1 MQPSRLGFE
10 KREIIL
16 VLGILLLMIGMISFM
31 APLYAVAIAIAL
43 YFGIRV
49 FVGRRKR
56 QIQNEMGGGVCAT
69 CGGKIVN
76 NKCSNCNLT

>member
-1 MQPSRLGFE
+1 MQPLQLGFE

-16 VLGILLLMIGMISFM
+16 ILGILLLMIGMIPFM
-31 APLYAVAIAIAL
+31 PPLYAAAIAIAL

-49 FVGRRKR
+49 FVGRRKK
-56 QIQNEMGGGVCAT
+56 QIQNEVGGGICAT

-76 NKCSNCNLT
+76 NKCSNCSLT